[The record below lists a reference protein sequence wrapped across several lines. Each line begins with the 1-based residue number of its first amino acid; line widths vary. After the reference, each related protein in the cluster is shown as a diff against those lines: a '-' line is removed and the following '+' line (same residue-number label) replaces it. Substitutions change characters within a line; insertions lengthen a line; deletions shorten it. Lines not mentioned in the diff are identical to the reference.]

1 MQQFLNQIEKN
12 LQKASVLVYVVASAS
27 AFIYSCGFELL
38 SSVFSFQPKG
48 SIEYFLEGR
57 VFVTNSVYLEMS

>member
-1 MQQFLNQIEKN
+1 MQQCLNQIEKRVTKSICTC
-12 LQKASVLVYVVASAS
+12 LCSCHAS
-27 AFIYSCGFELL
+27 AFIFSCGFEL
-38 SSVFSFQPKG
+38 SASVFSFQPKD